1 VGLPPEWGLGGR
13 ADVRLTVQG
22 RSGDPRWRFEGRA
35 GRPAFGGHAADSLS
49 LVLSGGPHRLQLED
63 GRYELAGGTLRAAGA
78 VERTAA
84 DFPDSLSATALVRW
98 LRDAAGWRAEITSE
112 ALPVAPFIATG
123 TGGSGW
129 NGLASGR
136 LTLSGSPA
144 HPVADVDAEVDGFG
158 WRDIKAERVELAGHY
173 ADGWFVAPKITARR
187 QNVQS
192 TASIRLPLE
201 LALGA
206 PPRVPELPIQGQVDI
221 PAGDLQVLPLIVP
234 QLQSAHGRFQ
244 LRAQLGGTPR
254 AIQLSGT
261 GQIRDGVVRP
271 INRSEVFQGL
281 NADLHFDQKQITL
294 DTLWASQ
301 GRAGRATANGN
312 VLLQR
317 GKLDSYRFT
326 VSLRDV
332 AAAEEGLYAV
342 LFDGDFVVSDGPRIG
357 GEVLPA
363 VTGQAILK
371 RGVIEFDFANQSEV
385 EKRAATTQP
394 LYWTYR
400 LQLEATNNL
409 RWRTN
414 DADLELDADLDLQ
427 QTADSL
433 LIYGEMRSLRGSYW
447 FLSNR
452 FKINTASI
460 TFDNQQGVDP
470 LLNVEAE
477 AKVPS
482 SDPKSRSQETI
493 TAKITGRSS
502 QPLISLVS
510 SEGADQKSILAA
522 LTVRGF
528 RTDGSQGIS
537 ADPLDN
543 YFTQKLNAQL
553 SAGLSEFFAGAITDW
568 ELQRDRG
575 GLLTGE
581 GALVVGVGSQV
592 TDQLALRYQ
601 QRLPGT
607 GGDRTVTG
615 TANRLDSSD
624 LLEQSVEAEFRVNRF
639 IYLTSGVSRR
649 RVSTNALAPTT
660 DYNVNL
666 KARWE
671 Y

>member
-1 VGLPPEWGLGGR
+1 V
-13 ADVRLTVQG
+13 
-22 RSGDPRWRFEGRA
+22 
-35 GRPAFGGHAADSLS
+35 
-49 LVLSGGPHRLQLED
+49 QLED
-63 GRYELAGGTLRAAGA
+63 ARYALGGGTLRAAGA
-78 VERTAA
+78 VERAVEA
-84 DFPDSLSATALVRW
+84 FPESLSATAIVRW
-98 LRDAAGWRAEITSE
+98 LHDAGGWRGEFTSE

-123 TGGSGW
+123 VGASGW

-144 HPVADVDAEVDGFG
+144 HPVADVDAEADGFG
-158 WRDIKAERVELAGHY
+158 WRDIKAERVELNGHY
-173 ADGWFVAPKITARR
+173 ADGWFVVPKLTARR

-201 LALGA
+201 LALGETA
-206 PPRVPELPIQGQVDI
+206 RIPELPIQGQVDI
-221 PAGDLQVLPLIVP
+221 PAGDLQVLPLVVP
-234 QLQSAHGRFQ
+234 QLQSARGRFQ

-254 AIQLSGT
+254 AIQLRGT
-261 GQIRDGVVRP
+261 GQIRDGIVRP

-281 NADLHFDQKQITL
+281 NADLHFDEKQITL
-294 DTLWASQ
+294 DTLWANQ
-301 GRAGRATANGN
+301 GRAGRVNANGT
-312 VLLQR
+312 VQLQHGR
-317 GKLDSYRFT
+317 LDNYRFA
-326 VSLRDV
+326 VSLRDI

-342 LFDGDFVVSDGPRIG
+342 LFDGDFVVSDGPRVG
-357 GEVLPA
+357 GEVLPE
-363 VTGQAILK
+363 VDGQAILK

-414 DADLELDADLDLQ
+414 DADIEFDADLDLQ

-433 LIYGEMRSLRGSYW
+433 LIYGEMKSLRGTYW

-452 FKINTASI
+452 FKILNAGL
-460 TFDNQQGVDP
+460 TFDSQQGVDP
-470 LLNVEAE
+470 LLDVSAE

-482 SDPKSRSQETI
+482 SDPKSNAQETI

-502 QPLISLVS
+502 QPSIALTSDDRS
-510 SEGADQKSILAA
+510 ADQKSILSA

-528 RTDGSQGIS
+528 RSDGSQPFA

-543 YFTQKLNAQL
+543 YFTRQLNSQL

-568 ELQRDRG
+568 ELQREHG
-575 GLLTGE
+575 GLLTGD

-592 TDQLALRYQ
+592 TNKLALRYQ
-601 QRLPGT
+601 QRVPGT
-607 GGDRTVTG
+607 DKAVTS
-615 TANRLDSSD
+615 TANRQDSSD
-624 LLEQSVEAEFRVNRF
+624 LLEQNVEAEYRVNRF

-649 RVSTNALAPTT
+649 RVATSALAPTT